1 MNAMKVEDSTLA
13 VARAL
18 ERMGVRHY
26 VTGSL
31 ASALHGDPRAT
42 NDADLVAELLP
53 MHFERLQRELGGRF
67 YLDEEDFLAATTNQ
81 RSFNLVDEVELAKV
95 DVFCVSAEGHAG
107 AALER
112 SVRLPLQ
119 RDDPFSEVNVS
130 SPEDSVISKLRWYR
144 QGNEVSDRQWSD
156 VLNVLSVKRATL
168 DLEYLRR
175 WCGELGLADLLERA
189 LRQSN

>member
-53 MHFERLQRELGGRF
+53 MH
-67 YLDEEDFLAATTNQ
+67 
-81 RSFNLVDEVELAKV
+81 
-95 DVFCVSAEGHAG
+95 C

-168 DLEYLRR
+168 DLEYLQR